1 MPTKST
7 KEQIKYTLFKVVGGE
22 RTIIAY
28 CDSPTEG
35 AQAIE
40 ADKQTFDDNANYEL
54 LRDDVVKAQMGVALD

>member
-1 MPTKST
+1 M
-7 KEQIKYTLFKVVGGE
+7 YTLYKIVDGE

-28 CDSPTEG
+28 CGSPTEG

>member
-1 MPTKST
+1 M
-7 KEQIKYTLFKVVGGE
+7 YTLYKIVDGE

-54 LRDDVVKAQMGVALD
+54 LRDDVEKAQMEAILD